1 MKRAASVKPNSKR
14 SSSSK
19 SKSGSSY
26 KSSGGGDSST
36 KHIGGSQPSASKA
49 QIPLSSLPSKS
60 DSNKPTGK
68 VDNTPAPSRPI
79 DLTAVRPQVTST
91 QLFKEGSKVNQEY

>member
-1 MKRAASVKPNSKR
+1 MIRAASAKPNSKR
-14 SSSSK
+14 SSSSQ

-26 KSSGGGDSST
+26 KSGSGVDSST

-60 DSNKPTGK
+60 DSNKPSGK

-79 DLTAVRPQVTST
+79 DQTAVRPQVTST